1 MLTPVYNRASKLGV
15 ARMNGIRMGL
25 CCVLGVLWLDMS
37 ACSKPPA
44 GSTPAPTATAP
55 AANGGNG
62 APDAAPSAPL
72 DSGAQQSDATPPAP
86 ADAGPTVVADAAAPS
101 PDAGPAPA
109 SAGAGGTAGLQPSA
123 AGAVAPPMSKG
134 CLARPVMGS
143 AGVHFHHVHFN
154 TTDPSAD
161 LAFYEKYFSAKAVEF
176 CKDDAGAV
184 TKATKT
190 ERGWFLYTKVPVA
203 PDPRL
208 NTYLEHI
215 GWIHQDPTSE
225 LKRLVAAGAPRYPVG
240 RAQCQTA
247 FDGTA
252 PCAAYWFYLQAPSG
266 ARVEVALGPGPA
278 TMGFGHLHMIG
289 GVDYPFFE
297 MVTGGAFKN
306 KVIDNVNHTDAALA
320 ESTLAMEMV
329 VDTKGKPI
337 DHVAYSTLDLEAEK
351 ERIEKAGIK
360 IEEDI
365 SFKPEYGF
373 RSFFVKSAKGIWIE
387 MVEDAPFVPAL

>member
-1 MLTPVYNRASKLGV
+1 MR
-15 ARMNGIRMGL
+15 RNGPDLRCALVM
-25 CCVLGVLWLDMS
+25 LWLCS
-37 ACSKPPA
+37 GACSKQPA
-44 GSTPAPTATAP
+44 AMTPSPSTTTP
-55 AANGGNG
+55 AANGGNV
-62 APDAAPSAPL
+62 APPAAPPAAQ
-72 DSGAQQSDATPPAP
+72 DSGAQQPQQQPDAAPPALP
-86 ADAGPTVVADAAAPS
+86 DAGPPTVVADAATAAPDS
-101 PDAGPAPA
+101 GPAPT
-109 SAGAGGTAGLQPSA
+109 SAGTGAAGMQPSA
-123 AGAVAPPMSKG
+123 AGAAGTPAAAKG
-134 CLARPVMGS
+134 CVARPVMGS

-154 TTDPSAD
+154 TTDPDAD
-161 LAFYEKYFSAKAVEF
+161 LSFYEKYFSAKATEF
-176 CKDDAGAV
+176 CKDDAGVV

-190 ERGWFLYTKVPVA
+190 ERGWFLYTKVPMA

-215 GWIHQDPTSE
+215 GWIHQDPFSE
-225 LKRLVAAGAPRYPVG
+225 LQRLVAAGAPRYPVG

-297 MVTGGAFKN
+297 MVTNGAFKD

-337 DHVAYSTLDLEAEK
+337 DHVGYSTLDLEAEK
-351 ERIEKAGIK
+351 ERLMKAGIK

-387 MVEDAPFVPAL
+387 MVEDAPFVPTL